1 MRGFRGMSE
10 FREVRAEWGK
20 DEKVGVGIKRDG
32 RVRSVKDCFLI
43 AVT

>member
-1 MRGFRGMSE
+1 MRGFRGTSE

-20 DEKVGVGIKRDG
+20 DEKVGLWIKGDG
-32 RVRSVKDCFLI
+32 RVKSVKDSFLI

>member
-1 MRGFRGMSE
+1 MRGFRGTSE

-20 DEKVGVGIKRDG
+20 DEEVGVRIKRDD
-32 RVRSVKDCFLI
+32 RVRRVKDCFLL